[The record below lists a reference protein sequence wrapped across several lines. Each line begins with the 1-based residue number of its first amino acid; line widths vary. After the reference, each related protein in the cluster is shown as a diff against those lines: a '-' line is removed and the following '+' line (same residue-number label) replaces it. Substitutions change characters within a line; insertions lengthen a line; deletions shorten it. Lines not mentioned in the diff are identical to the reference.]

1 MKFLPKCQ
9 LYPASKYKTQATF
22 LMRLLCSIFVHFDCC
37 QRLFFI
43 MLNCCGR
50 QYDAADAAEQ
60 SFIKGQCWH
69 MTNRHAGTAA
79 KNRQLQQQFVF
90 VQLADSSVISSI
102 CQLSLWFV
110 IHKEVEAKST
120 LHTQNLLLVPM
131 NCQKKNNKPA
141 SKKPFL
147 KVHCVLVSISLQT
160 SYFVRN
166 EIQVCSIWNCS

>member
-1 MKFLPKCQ
+1 MVEIILIFRRRLKSNIHHSSFPWCLIG
-9 LYPASKYKTQATF
+9 LNNLSSKVSAGTWRT
-22 LMRLLCSIFVHFDCC
+22 
-37 QRLFFI
+37 
-43 MLNCCGR
+43 
-50 QYDAADAAEQ
+50 
-60 SFIKGQCWH
+60 
-69 MTNRHAGTAA
+69 GTAA

-110 IHKEVEAKST
+110 IYKEVEVKST

-147 KVHCVLVSISLQT
+147 KVRCVLVSISLQT

-166 EIQVCSIWNCS
+166 EIQVCSIWNCSWIFNISMFWE